1 MRGSLAAVFHHRV
14 IIGGR
19 KEITGS
25 RRIEFA
31 QTRRKRRTKKKK
43 YKEIQQARTTNY
55 QNKKKLGYT
64 LL

>member
-31 QTRRKRRTKKKK
+31 QTRRKRRTKKK